1 MSKTSV
7 TMYSKANDTHA
18 SNITAKECWAN
29 KKLENL
35 FIHSFVGTSTGG
47 VSYVNSKTRATNDQ
61 QGPIVNTGVVSD
73 IGIDGA
79 GLLAVSDSPTGV
91 VKYTRRGDFRQDDL
105 GYWKNGS
112 DQLLK
117 AWKLDGQGNRPQN
130 SSLLSS
136 LEAVNFA
143 NTKGLPV
150 KTSVIS
156 IAMNLNADQKALRG
170 PGPQGGFVMQRSGN
184 NKSTKAEEI
193 LLPDQVGTRALRLG
207 DEFTFRSSAGQA
219 NKTVTYGGLT
229 VGNKASNT
237 NRVYGAASASTTF
250 TFGAAPAPGVLVD
263 GQQFRIAV
271 SGGATY
277 TFTAMSG
284 QASGTNFNSI
294 QTLANAINKISVLQ
308 ARVVDDR
315 LYIAPKDANK
325 GLTYQNVGG
334 GTNIVQELGLRD
346 LAQANAG
353 VGEVRFNS
361 LRTLRDAVNTNQ
373 SIDSLLATIEPGNNI
388 KITSLLSTSSFTVA
402 SNQID
407 GNKIFNATMN
417 PGDSIVDRATVF
429 IDARD
434 HGLNTGDLVRI
445 NDFGGGLVTN
455 GVYRVS
461 GTNDN
466 GFTIN
471 IATGAGVAAYNQA
484 QANIVPNPGAT
495 WQIASGQKNNNPLTA
510 GNITGTNAGGN
521 AITVTAAADVNRAVG
536 DIIYIDGGTFYVNG
550 DNVTLPSGYYE
561 ITGVGGGNTT
571 FTFNIQDVTTAPAN
585 PGYAG
590 AELSFVKVGTNA
602 SDPFETPIF
611 GTTNGST
618 AVTYNVGSNSH
629 NYVVGGTIR
638 FTGLAG
644 VINGITIDPNFD
656 YTITNIADGV
666 ITFDVADDGAAGV
679 GNATGAIQLSA
690 HPNARI
696 NNHSRLFEYFGLDS
710 EKDAGNPNNA
720 NVNYDRTY
728 NPEDIDKNI
737 TNGNFE
743 SSEVFSHPVTV
754 YNSQGSTTTLILYF
768 AKLEDNRWAVE
779 LATQRDDNGNFSV
792 SNDLTNRS
800 GGVIQY
806 GEISFNEDGSLAEG
820 NIVGFGDEVT
830 FTWGQEQM
838 AIKIDFPNDLSE
850 IKTGNVS
857 QVKNPNNVEIA
868 QSDGQAAGTLLKLE
882 VDPQGFIIG
891 TFDSG
896 ETRKL
901 YQVPIAIFA
910 NVNGL
915 VAGANG
921 TFEISRESGELLL
934 KQAGVGGA
942 GRTLGGVLE
951 ASNVDTTEQLLK
963 VQELSN
969 TIRANARAVATEFKN
984 ISTVLNELNQ

>member
-1 MSKTSV
+1 MSKTTV
-7 TMYSKANDTHA
+7 TMYSKANDTPA
-18 SNITAKECWAN
+18 NNIAAKESWGH
-29 KKLENL
+29 KKRENL
-35 FIHSFVGTSTGG
+35 FINSFVGTTTGG
-47 VSYVNSKTRATNDQ
+47 VSYVNSKTRATNDL
-61 QGPIVNTGVVSD
+61 QGSIVNTGVVSD

-79 GLLAVSDSPTGV
+79 GLLAVADSPTGV
-91 VKYTRRGDFRQDDL
+91 VKYTRRGDFRQDEL

-170 PGPQGGFVMQRSGN
+170 PGPENGFVMQRSGT
-184 NKSTKAEEI
+184 NKTTKAEEI
-193 LLPDQVGTRALRLG
+193 LLPDRVGTRALRLG
-207 DEFTFRSSAGQA
+207 DEFTFRSGAGQA
-219 NKTVTYGGLT
+219 DKTVTYGGLT
-229 VGNKASNT
+229 VGNKASNI
-237 NRVYGAASASTTF
+237 NRIYGAASAGTTF
-250 TFGAAPAPGVLVD
+250 NFGGAPAAGVLVD

-277 TFTAMSG
+277 TFTAVDG
-284 QASGTNFNSI
+284 QGGNNTFNSV

-315 LYIAPKDANK
+315 LYIAPKDASK

-334 GTNIVQELGLRD
+334 GTNIVQALGLRT

-353 VGEVRFNS
+353 AGEVRFNS

-388 KITSLLSTSSFTVA
+388 KITSLLSASSFTVA

-417 PGDSIVDRATVF
+417 PGNSIVDRATVF

-434 HGLNTGDLVRI
+434 HGLTTGDLVRI
-445 NDFGGGLVTN
+445 NDFGGAFVTN

-461 GTNDN
+461 SINDN

-471 IATGAGVAAYNQA
+471 LPISATVANYNQP
-484 QANIVPNPGAT
+484 QANIVPNDGAT

-521 AITVTAAADVNRAVG
+521 AITVTAAADATRAVG
-536 DIIYIDGGTFYVNG
+536 DIVYIAGGTFYVGG

-561 ITGVGGGNTT
+561 ITGVGGGDTT
-571 FTFNIQDVTTAPAN
+571 FTFNIQDVTTAAAN

-590 AELSFVKVGTNA
+590 AALTFVKVGTNA

-611 GTTNGST
+611 GTTNAST

-638 FTGLAG
+638 FAGLGRA
-644 VINGITIDPNFD
+644 INNITIDPNFD
-656 YTITNIADGV
+656 YTITNIVDGV
-666 ITFDVADDGAAGV
+666 ITFDVADDAAAGV
-679 GNATGAIQLSA
+679 ANATGAIQLSA
-690 HPNARI
+690 HPDARI

-710 EKDAGNPNNA
+710 EKDAGNPANN

-768 AKLEDNRWAVE
+768 AKLEDNKWAVE
-779 LATQRDDNGNFSV
+779 LATQRGEDGNFPV

-800 GGVIQY
+800 GGVIQH

-820 NIVGFGDEVT
+820 GIVGFGDEVS

-838 AIKIDFPNDLSE
+838 AIKIDFPNELSE

-857 QVKNPNNVEIA
+857 QVKNPNNVEIV
-868 QSDGQAAGTLLKLE
+868 QSDGQSAGTLLKLE

-901 YQVPIAIFA
+901 YQVPVAIFA

-951 ASNVDTTEQLLK
+951 ASNVDTTEELLK

-969 TIRANARAVATEFKN
+969 TIRANARVAATEFKN
-984 ISTVLNELNQ
+984 ISTILNELNQ

>member
-7 TMYSKANDTHA
+7 TMYSKANNTPA
-18 SNITAKECWAN
+18 NNIAAKESWGH
-29 KKLENL
+29 KKRENL
-35 FIHSFVGTSTGG
+35 FINSFVGTSTGG

-143 NTKGLPV
+143 NTKGLPL

-170 PGPQGGFVMQRSGN
+170 PGPEGGFVMQRSGT

-263 GQQFRIAV
+263 GQEFRIAV

-417 PGDSIVDRATVF
+417 PGNSIVDRATVF

-434 HGLNTGDLVRI
+434 HGLTTGDLVRI
-445 NDFGGGLVTN
+445 NDFGGAFVTN
-455 GVYRVS
+455 GVYRVRS
-461 GTNDN
+461 INDN

-471 IATGAGVAAYNQA
+471 LPTGATVTAYNQD
-484 QANIVPNPGAT
+484 QANIFPNAGAT
-495 WQIASGQKNNNPLTA
+495 WQIASGQKNNNPLTV
-510 GNITGTNAGGN
+510 GTISGTDPGPNTIT
-521 AITVTAAADVNRAVG
+521 ITAAADPGRVVG
-536 DIIYIDGGTFYVNG
+536 DIVYIQGGTFYQGGN
-550 DNVTLPSGYYE
+550 NITLPSGYYTIAE
-561 ITGVGGGNTT
+561 TGGGDTT
-571 FTFNIQDVTTAPAN
+571 FNVVIPDVNTAAPLHD
-585 PGYAG
+585 YAG
-590 AELSFVKVGTNA
+590 TALSFVKVGATGA
-602 SDPFETPIF
+602 DPFNTPIF
-611 GTTNGST
+611 GATVGST

-638 FTGLAG
+638 FTGLG
-644 VINGITIDPNFD
+644 GPINNITIDPNFD
-656 YTITNIADGV
+656 YTITKIADGV
-666 ITFDVADDGAAGV
+666 ITFDVADAAAGV
-679 GNATGAIQLSA
+679 GNAIGAIQLSA

-720 NVNYDRTY
+720 NVKYDRTY

-743 SSEVFSHPVTV
+743 SSEVFFHPVTV

-768 AKLEDNRWAVE
+768 AKLEDNQWAVE

-820 NIVGFGDEVT
+820 SIVGFGDEVT

-857 QVKNPNNVEIA
+857 QVKNPNNVEIV

-882 VDPQGFIIG
+882 VDPNGFIIG

-921 TFEISRESGELLL
+921 TFEINRESGELLL

-951 ASNVDTTEQLLK
+951 ASNVDTTEELLK

-969 TIRANARAVATEFKN
+969 TIRANARVAATEFKN